1 MSTSPYP
8 TPPQTDIHSQTLS
21 AHTSAMGGLDL
32 LGCLPS
38 QQLPICAPGHSL
50 LPSAISWSTDPS
62 AAHCYSNPSPNL
74 GEYQGLGIYESF
86 NTIATTNSPFI
97 APNTHATIPNAF
109 LSPPSLP
116 RKPTHV
122 MYQRTPILEDMGL
135 HYQSIPATRQSTT
148 PSKKVKISHDGEA
161 SQINVQRT
169 SIQEDPLPYQCET
182 YSDPAECNED
192 PTTTLLELDNNIKR
206 PVPDNRITGEPR
218 RLQNEAT
225 NTAQASCPTAVST
238 SRKRKQ
244 ARKARTAK
252 KGKFECPKCGMQFT
266 RNSNC
271 KSHMKIHD
279 PDRKYPHKC
288 TFGQC
293 TKQFSRKTDLTRHV
307 DSVHEKLRRFGCS
320 ECGHRFAR
328 QDTLRRHCEDGCRK
342 QQRQA
347 QRAAAAAAAVT
358 SVSSALSYHVTPV
371 SYQQPASPSPC
382 RELNSEHHQHPHS
395 HQPQISNAL
404 MRSALFDNA
413 HNAFSQYT

>member
-1 MSTSPYP
+1 MDLNPRTFSAAPQQYCPSYRSPMSTSPYP

-116 RKPTHV
+116 
-122 MYQRTPILEDMGL
+122 
-135 HYQSIPATRQSTT
+135 
-148 PSKKVKISHDGEA
+148 SKTNPRY
-161 SQINVQRT
+161 INVQRT
-169 SIQEDPLPYQCET
+169 SIQEDPLPYQYET

-382 RELNSEHHQHPHS
+382 RELNSEHHQHPHF
-395 HQPQISNAL
+395 PQTADQQRPYAISVI
-404 MRSALFDNA
+404 
-413 HNAFSQYT
+413 

>member
-1 MSTSPYP
+1 MDLNPRTFSAAPQQYCPSYRSPMSTSPYP
-8 TPPQTDIHSQTLS
+8 TPPQADIHSQTLS

-50 LPSAISWSTDPS
+50 LPSAISWSTDPR

-74 GEYQGLGIYESF
+74 GEYQ
-86 NTIATTNSPFI
+86 
-97 APNTHATIPNAF
+97 
-109 LSPPSLP
+109 
-116 RKPTHV
+116 
-122 MYQRTPILEDMGL
+122 DMGL
-135 HYQSIPATRQSTT
+135 HYQSIPPTRQSTT

-161 SQINVQRT
+161 SQIDVQRT
-169 SIQEDPLPYQCET
+169 SIQEDPLPYQYET

-218 RLQNEAT
+218 RLQNEAR
-225 NTAQASCPTAVST
+225 NTAQASCPTAGST

-244 ARKARTAK
+244 ARKARIAK